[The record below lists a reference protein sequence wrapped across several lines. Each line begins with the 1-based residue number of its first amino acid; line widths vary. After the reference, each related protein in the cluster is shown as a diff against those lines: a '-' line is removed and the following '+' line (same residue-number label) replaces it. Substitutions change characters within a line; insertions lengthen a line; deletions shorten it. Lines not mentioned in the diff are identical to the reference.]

1 MGSPGVDAVLTE
13 GYGGSIQGR
22 CALTIGVPYVETVD
36 TNGGDSRSHACAR
49 TKDVMDDE
57 NQTHRKKSS
66 AFLKVGMVMLGVLV
80 LLGVIQAVTAG
91 TIGVGALSVSL
102 RETRSTVPTTS
113 PAPAATSSSGDSAGL
128 DGAVGSDPSSSASS
142 DPSSSAEAGAQP
154 SAETKVADGSWKQAR
169 GLLTVEVTKVENEGG
184 RLKVFVTAINAST
197 SKMDLPVASISA
209 VDDAERNYAASLS
222 TSRWPASIAKNSAI
236 NGFVVL
242 DQKASASGTTF
253 SLTFAG
259 IIGQLAPTG
268 GAVTVTG
275 VPIPK

>member
-1 MGSPGVDAVLTE
+1 
-13 GYGGSIQGR
+13 
-22 CALTIGVPYVETVD
+22 
-36 TNGGDSRSHACAR
+36 
-49 TKDVMDDE
+49 MDDE

-66 AFLKVGMVMLGVLV
+66 SAFLKIGLVMLGVLV
-80 LLGVIQAVTAG
+80 LLGVIQAVIAG
-91 TIGVGALSVSL
+91 TVGVGALSVSL

-113 PAPAATSSSGDSAGL
+113 PAEATSSSSGDSAGL
-128 DGAVGSDPSSSASS
+128 DGAVGSDPSST
-142 DPSSSAEAGAQP
+142 AEAGAQP
-154 SAETKVADGSWKQAR
+154 SAEAKVADGSWNQAR

-236 NGFVVL
+236 NGFVVF